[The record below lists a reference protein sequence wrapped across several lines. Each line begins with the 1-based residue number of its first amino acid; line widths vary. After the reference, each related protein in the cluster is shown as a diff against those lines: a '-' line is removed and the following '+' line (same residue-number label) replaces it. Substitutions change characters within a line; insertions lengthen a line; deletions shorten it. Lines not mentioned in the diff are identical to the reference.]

1 MSPFAAHLY
10 QLRQRLKLSQRELA
24 VRVGYEQGLISSLE
38 LDKKS
43 PTDEFVEKLVRKF
56 NLSLVEAE
64 ELRKLARVS
73 QRKLVIPA
81 QIPPETFHMLH
92 RLWNALPELQS
103 SEIRIVEELL
113 TLREQRSLALKSV
126 NGEEGR
132 PKM

>member
-24 VRVGYEQGLISSLE
+24 ENVGYEQGLSSALE

-43 PTDEFVEKLVRKF
+43 PTDEFIEKLVRKF

-64 ELRKLARVS
+64 ELKKLARVS

-81 QIPPETFHMLH
+81 QIPLEGFHTLH
-92 RLWNALPELQS
+92 RLWNVLPEFQS
-103 SEIRIVEELL
+103 SDLRIFDEALSLL
-113 TLREQRSLALKSV
+113 EQKFLALKSV